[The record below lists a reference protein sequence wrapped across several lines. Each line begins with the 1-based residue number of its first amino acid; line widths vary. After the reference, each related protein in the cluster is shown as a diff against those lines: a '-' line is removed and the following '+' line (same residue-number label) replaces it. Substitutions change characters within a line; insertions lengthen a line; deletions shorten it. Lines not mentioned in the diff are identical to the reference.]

1 MIFYQ
6 RLRVLFIKN
15 DTFFFFDSK
24 MLQNIHLYYIML
36 HKITIKSFNT
46 RYPKDWGCN
55 SPFCV
60 DDINR
65 GAVAWI
71 YDFNYHNKKSV
82 CVYAGINPFDFVE
95 KIKEIEAN
103 NPDWHYSPDDYD
115 EENY

>member
-1 MIFYQ
+1 MKTPVHSNTTSTPSFFHGKLFGSISANTLIF
-6 RLRVLFIKN
+6 LPF
-15 DTFFFFDSK
+15 
-24 MLQNIHLYYIML
+24 
-36 HKITIKSFNT
+36 TIKSFNT

-95 KIKEIEAN
+95 KIKEIETN
-103 NPDWHYSPDDYD
+103 NPDWYYSPDNYD